1 MQRIC
6 IAFLILALSTVAA
19 RADDPLLLLTQLG
32 SEHFDV
38 REKAESQLL
47 ALGPSVLPALKDAI
61 AHTEDAET
69 RARAKRIADSIVVA
83 GKLEKIYKEYGND
96 PLKLEV
102 AARMMMKDS
111 RHDDARLLFR
121 AAAQACKEI
130 AEGKIKHPMGPEM
143 ARRKA
148 DELEMRSMAEA
159 PARGQRGVRVIRGN
173 GAAQI
178 FVNGM
183 QVQMGGEIDEQ
194 LIEALD
200 INNGVLQI
208 GE

>member
-1 MQRIC
+1 MRRIC
-6 IAFLILALSTVAA
+6 IAFLLMLSIVA
-19 RADDPLLLLTQLG
+19 RADDPSALLIQLG

-47 ALGPSVLPALKDAI
+47 ALGPAVLPALKEAI
-61 AHTEDAET
+61 ASTEDAET
-69 RARAKRIADSIVVA
+69 RARAKRVAERIVVA

-130 AEGKIKHPMGPEM
+130 ADGKTKHPMGPEM

-148 DELEMRSMAEA
+148 DELEMRSFAEA
-159 PARGQRGVRVIRGN
+159 PVRGQRGVRVIRGN

-178 FVNGM
+178 FVNGL

-194 LIEALD
+194 LIEALE

>member
-1 MQRIC
+1 MRQLC
-6 IAFLILALSTVAA
+6 IAVLIALALLRVH
-19 RADDPLLLLTQLG
+19 ADDAPALLAQLG

-38 REKAESQLL
+38 REKAEKQLL
-47 ALGPSVLPALKDAI
+47 AMGPAAIPLLKEAI
-61 AHTEDAET
+61 ASTDDAET
-69 RARAKRIADSIVVA
+69 RARAKRIADNIAISA
-83 GKLEKIYKEYGND
+83 KLEKIFKEYGTD

-102 AARMMMKDS
+102 AGRMMTKDS
-111 RHDDARLLFR
+111 RHEDARLLFR
-121 AAAQACKEI
+121 AASQVCREI
-130 AEGKIKHPMGPEM
+130 AEGKTKHPMGPDM

-148 DELEMRSMAEA
+148 DELEMRSLADA
-159 PARGQRGVRVIRGN
+159 PARAQRGVRVIRNN

-183 QVQMGGEIDEQ
+183 QVQMNAEIDEQ

-200 INNGVLQI
+200 INGGVLQI

>member
-1 MQRIC
+1 MRQLC
-6 IAFLILALSTVAA
+6 IAVLIAVSLLQV
-19 RADDPLLLLTQLG
+19 RADDAPALLAQLG

-38 REKAESQLL
+38 REKAEKQLL
-47 ALGPSVLPALKDAI
+47 AMGPAAIPLLKEAI
-61 AHTEDAET
+61 SSTDDAET
-69 RARAKRIADSIVVA
+69 RARAKRIAEAIAVTA
-83 GKLEKIYKEYGND
+83 KLEKIFKEYGTD

-102 AARMMMKDS
+102 AARMMTKDS

-121 AAAQACKEI
+121 AASQICKEI
-130 AEGKIKHPMGPEM
+130 ADGKTKHPMGPEM
-143 ARRKA
+143 AKRKA

-159 PARGQRGVRVIRGN
+159 PARAQRGVRVIRNN
-173 GAAQI
+173 GGAQI

-183 QVQMGGEIDEQ
+183 QVQMGAEIDEQ

-200 INNGVLQI
+200 VNGGVLQI

>member
-1 MQRIC
+1 MRRIG
-6 IAFLILALSTVAA
+6 ITFLLMLSMLS
-19 RADDPLLLLTQLG
+19 RADDAPALLMQLG

-38 REKAESQLL
+38 REKAENQLL
-47 ALGPSVLPALKDAI
+47 ALGPAVLPELKKAI
-61 AHTEDAET
+61 ASTDDAET
-69 RARAKRIADSIVVA
+69 RARAKRISERIVIA

-121 AAAQACKEI
+121 AAAQVCKEV
-130 AEGKIKHPMGPEM
+130 ADGKTKHPMGPEM

-159 PARGQRGVRVIRGN
+159 PVRGQRGVRVIRGN

-178 FVNGM
+178 FVNGL

-194 LIEALD
+194 LIDALE

>member
-1 MQRIC
+1 M
-6 IAFLILALSTVAA
+6 LSIVA
-19 RADDPLLLLTQLG
+19 RADDAPALLMQLG

-47 ALGPSVLPALKDAI
+47 ALGPAVLPALKEAI
-61 AHTEDAET
+61 ASTEDAET
-69 RARAKRIADSIVVA
+69 RARAKRVAERIVVA

-102 AARMMMKDS
+102 AARMMTKVS

-121 AAAQACKEI
+121 AAAQVCKEI
-130 AEGKIKHPMGPEM
+130 ADGKTKHPMGPEM

-148 DELEMRSMAEA
+148 DELEMRSIAEA

-178 FVNGM
+178 FVNGL